1 MSRTGNTVTPGGTD
15 PAADA
20 DTGTDMAGGPAA
32 AVRRGLLHGLP
43 WLVWRR
49 HRALL
54 RTGLLI
60 TAAGCATF
68 AYQRI
73 GLMDFLHTKGA
84 SARAGSQV
92 SLEFQNTFGTM
103 FSRDVDFLQL
113 LPLLAG
119 LFLGAPLIAGEQ
131 ERGTLRLVT
140 TQSASRGRWLAA
152 TLGLP
157 LALVVLCTTLLS
169 AAFTWLW
176 SPAHALVADGNWLE
190 SGAFDTTGPV
200 PVATALFLTSC
211 GIALGMLIRR
221 VTAAMAATAIL
232 SVIASVIWDE
242 KVRPLLGTLRSVSYP
257 YGGDGP
263 PLPAASV
270 RIDDWVSTADGRL
283 YGFGTCTTGDAE
295 ACRAKLGIV
304 NRVTQYFDYGQM
316 AGMQWLGAGILLALA
331 AVVLAC
337 AVWRAHRR
345 PL

>member
-1 MSRTGNTVTPGGTD
+1 MSRTGTVGAPVEA
-15 PAADA
+15 AAD
-20 DTGTDMAGGPAA
+20 GGPAG

-43 WLVWRR
+43 WLVWHR
-49 HRALL
+49 HRSLL
-54 RTGLLI
+54 RIALLI
-60 TAAGCATF
+60 TVAGCATF

-84 SARAGSQV
+84 SSAAGGPTAD
-92 SLEFQNTFGTM
+92 EFQNSFGTM
-103 FSRDVDFLQL
+103 LKSDIQFLES
-113 LPLLAG
+113 LPVLAG
-119 LFLGAPLIAGEQ
+119 MFLGAPLIAGEQ
-131 ERGTLRLVT
+131 ERGTVKLVT
-140 TQSASRGRWLAA
+140 TQSVSRGRWIAA

-157 LALVVLCTTLLS
+157 LALVALCTTLLS

-176 SPAHALVADGNWLE
+176 SPAHALVADGDWLE

-200 PVATALFLTSC
+200 PVAKTLFLTAC
-211 GIALGMLIRR
+211 GIALGMLIKR
-221 VTAAMAATAIL
+221 VTAAMAATVVL
-232 SVIASVIWDE
+232 TVLVSVVWTE

-257 YGGDGP
+257 YDGDGP
-263 PLPAASV
+263 RLPAAAV
-270 RIDDWVSTADGRL
+270 RIDDWVSTADGKL
-283 YGFGTCTTGDAE
+283 YGFGTCVHSDAE

-337 AVWRAHRR
+337 VVWQAHRR